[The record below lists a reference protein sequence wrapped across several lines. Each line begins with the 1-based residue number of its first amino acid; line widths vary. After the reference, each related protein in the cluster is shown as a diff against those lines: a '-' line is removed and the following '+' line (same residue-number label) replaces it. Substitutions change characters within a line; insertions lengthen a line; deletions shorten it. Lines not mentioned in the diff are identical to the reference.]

1 MRFDHFA
8 MTFALFAIQPPS
20 GANPANPANRHPK
33 PLHLAGTLGVFAKN
47 PSGSQ
52 NSPCTP
58 LFAPKSKNAFLNHS
72 QTATNT
78 LGSAR
83 TVTSKKIIIKFYT

>member
-33 PLHLAGTLGVFAKN
+33 PLHLAGTLGVLPKIHRDHKMGTN
-47 PSGSQ
+47 
-52 NSPCTP
+52 TP
-58 LFAPKSKNAFLNHS
+58 LFEPQSKDALH
-72 QTATNT
+72 
-78 LGSAR
+78 
-83 TVTSKKIIIKFYT
+83 TVFCSNGHLKKIL

>member
-1 MRFDHFA
+1 

-58 LFAPKSKNAFLNHS
+58 LFEPQSNSDQYTGFGAHSDLEKNYYKILH
-72 QTATNT
+72 
-78 LGSAR
+78 
-83 TVTSKKIIIKFYT
+83 TVPYLWQSH

>member
-33 PLHLAGTLGVFAKN
+33 PLHLAGTLGLFTRN
-47 PSGSQ
+47 PSE
-52 NSPCTP
+52 
-58 LFAPKSKNAFLNHS
+58 
-72 QTATNT
+72 
-78 LGSAR
+78 
-83 TVTSKKIIIKFYT
+83 